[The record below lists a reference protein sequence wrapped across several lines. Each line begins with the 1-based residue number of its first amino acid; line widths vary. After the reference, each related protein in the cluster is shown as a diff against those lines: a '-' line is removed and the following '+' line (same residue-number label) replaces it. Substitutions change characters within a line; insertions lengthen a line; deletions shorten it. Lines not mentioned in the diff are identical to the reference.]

1 MNTEVTNMNLERV
14 YNNLTK
20 EASSTPLLLAIGAG
34 AGIGGLYGVGD
45 SKYNYHSE
53 LLSPS
58 VGSRAVQG
66 AGTAAAGLTS
76 YQALRKLGLNPL
88 LSGLGSLGAGFA
100 TAKALKPK
108 GLIMNDPTRFFEE

>member
-1 MNTEVTNMNLERV
+1 MSLETV

-20 EASSTPLLLAIGAG
+20 EASFTPLLLAAGAG
-34 AGIGGLYGVGD
+34 AGIGGLYGLGD

-66 AGTAAAGLTS
+66 AGTATAGLAS
-76 YQALRKLGLNPL
+76 YRALRKLGLNPL

-100 TAKALKPK
+100 TAKALKPT
-108 GLIMNDPTRFFEE
+108 GLVMNDPTRFFEE

>member
-1 MNTEVTNMNLERV
+1 MRLEQV

-20 EASSTPLLLAIGAG
+20 EASFTPLLLAAGAG
-34 AGIGGLYGVGD
+34 AGIGGLYGLGD
-45 SKYNYHSE
+45 PKYNYHSE

-66 AGTAAAGLTS
+66 AGTAVTGLAS

-100 TAKALKPK
+100 TSKALQPK
-108 GLIMNDPTRFFEE
+108 GLVMNDPTRFFEE